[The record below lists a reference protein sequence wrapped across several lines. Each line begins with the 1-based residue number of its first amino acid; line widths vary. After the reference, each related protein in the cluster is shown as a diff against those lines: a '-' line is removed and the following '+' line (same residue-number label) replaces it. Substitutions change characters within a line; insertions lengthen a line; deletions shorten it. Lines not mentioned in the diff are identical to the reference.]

1 MLDDNRGELY
11 MNIANEEMLE
21 SSYHT
26 FETGKREECWEAKW
40 ITCEREER
48 RLPFFEK
55 LRILMAN
62 AEVKE
67 LLYKELPAVENFMSY
82 TGDYP
87 LSETP
92 KNLSYEEEFIE
103 KLGEKIAAIL

>member
-1 MLDDNRGELY
+1 MESKEP
-11 MNIANEEMLE
+11 IAEPM
-21 SSYHT
+21 SIDH
-26 FETGKREECWEAKW
+26 
-40 ITCEREER
+40 
-48 RLPFFEK
+48 K

-67 LLYKELPAVENFMSY
+67 LLYKELPAVENLMSY

-87 LSETP
+87 LSETI